1 MSSHIGAVELGI
13 GSMNSFSIS
22 LGEGIEAKI
31 MIQARRQIGLIKV
44 KILLEFDGVFAK

>member
-1 MSSHIGAVELGI
+1 MSSNIGAVELGI
-13 GSMNSFSIS
+13 GSMHSFSIS

-44 KILLEFDGVFAK
+44 KIFLEFDGVFAK